1 MVFPVVGGTQDTTPY
16 EISNSLRFNN
26 DDSASMTIASLGS
39 SSSNAKKWTV
49 SFWAKLGPGLT
60 AHRCVFSAGEASGGE
75 YVQINFSDEDKL
87 QIYSSNQFGQADNTA
102 TVLRTNALYRDVSA
116 WYHVVYAIDFTDGT
130 AGDRIKLYVNGSRV
144 TSFELSNNIPAQNTD
159 NDRIGANNIDHFV
172 GKFVDS
178 SSEFFDGYLAEFHF
192 IDGDAKA
199 STDFGKTDDNGV
211 WIPKKYG
218 GSHGNNGFYLQFKET
233 GTSQNSSGIGADTSG
248 NDHHMAV
255 TNLAALDVTVDT
267 PTNNFATMNSLD
279 NYHSGF
285 TLSEGNCKFVTA
297 GSSNAYNTATI
308 GDLKQGKW
316 YLEVKYTDPSHTG
329 GGDAA
334 GEFYGAIS
342 AIGHKLS
349 DGVSDTDTSTDL
361 YATSYL
367 HNFGYD
373 INNGR
378 IKNNNQAGTVH
389 GAAGVEGNIIGFL
402 LDLDNNRVTTHLNG
416 QYADGSGNHDESSP
430 TAYVSITAPASTPL
444 GGYMIGFDETVGSS
458 ESGNQNTGTYEINF
472 GNPTFSI
479 SSGNADANGYGNF
492 EYAVPSGYFS
502 LCTKNLAEYG

>member
-233 GTSQNSSGIGADTSG
+233 GTSQNASGIGADTSG
-248 NDHHMAV
+248 NDNHFAV
-255 TNLAALDVTVDT
+255 TNLAATDVTVDT
-267 PTNNFATMNSLD
+267 PTNNFCTVNPLGGTNS
-279 NYHSGF
+279 SGKWTF
-285 TLSEGNCKFVTA
+285 SEGNTQIQQNDNGNWRA
-297 GSSNAYNTATI
+297 TGSTMAVA
-308 GDLKQGKW
+308 KGKW
-316 YLEVKYTDPSHTG
+316 YWEIEFDAGDMSEIFVGVHDSEVSLEGTNRWVAGSTLFYNHNSGEVRQDGTNTSNDYGTLTA
-329 GGDAA
+329 GDILGVALNMDDNQIS
-334 GEFYGAIS
+334 FYDNGS
-342 AIGHKLS
+342 AI
-349 DGVSDTDTSTDL
+349 VS
-361 YATSYL
+361 
-367 HNFGYD
+367 NFG
-373 INNGR
+373 
-378 IKNNNQAGTVH
+378 
-389 GAAGVEGNIIGFL
+389 L
-402 LDLDNNRVTTHLNG
+402 
-416 QYADGSGNHDESSP
+416 SS
-430 TAYVSITAPASTPL
+430 SITGFAMPTFMSDASDIV
-444 GGYMIGFDETVGSS
+444 YKV
-458 ESGNQNTGTYEINF
+458 NF
-472 GNPTFSI
+472 GNAPFAI
-479 SSGNADANGYGNF
+479 SSGNSDANGYGNF
-492 EYAVPSGYFS
+492 EYAVPSGYYA